1 MITVTRTSERQ
12 SGTEALGRTQLHE
25 SECRANTNPN
35 GGSVSGQARGDQP
48 PVGTVLRTEKYA
60 WGTPDRTGTT
70 PACDREAYKQR
81 NVMERCFNH
90 LKQWR
95 CTATRYDK
103 RPTPADQ
110 PSPSPH
116 S

>member
-1 MITVTRTSERQ
+1 MDFGNRAITDHFRYGDER
-12 SGTEALGRTQLHE
+12 
-25 SECRANTNPN
+25 
-35 GGSVSGQARGDQP
+35 
-48 PVGTVLRTEKYA
+48 
-60 WGTPDRTGTT
+60 TT

-95 CTATRYDK
+95 RTATRYDK